1 MAVCEL
7 SVRGSAGRT
16 PLWIGEGLLGEALPA
31 FVAER
36 NFSSVAI
43 VTNET
48 LAPLYGEPLAGRI
61 DRSFL
66 ISIPDGE
73 QYKTPA
79 TLQTIYDGLLA
90 GGADRSTLVVALGGG
105 VMGDMGGF
113 AAATFMRGVALVQAP
128 TSLLAMVDASIGAK
142 TGVDLPQGKNLVG
155 AFKDPL
161 AIFADTGALATL
173 PPVEVA
179 CGMAEVI
186 KAGLIGNPVLFD
198 DLRSGPAGDGSD
210 FPGFIARAAA
220 VKVEVVEQ
228 DRLEQGLRQV
238 LNLGHTFGH
247 ALEQVSGYA
256 WKHGHA
262 VALGTAAA
270 TRLSARLGLC
280 EADLVDVVE
289 DTLRRWDL
297 PVRYSGYDPQQ
308 LWEAMRHDKKWR
320 GGQPHLILL
329 EGVGKP
335 VIKTDVPPGDVLAA
349 LEEVREA

>member
-1 MAVCEL
+1 MAVREL
-7 SVRGSAGRT
+7 SVRGSTGRT
-16 PLWIGEGLLGEALPA
+16 PLWIGEGLLTEALPSY
-31 FVAER
+31 VAGGG
-36 NFSSVAI
+36 FSSVAI

-48 LAPLYGEPLAGRI
+48 LAPLYGDPLAGRI

-66 ISIPDGE
+66 IAVPDGE
-73 QYKTPA
+73 QYKTLG

-179 CGMAEVI
+179 CGLAEVI
-186 KAGLIGNPVLFD
+186 KAGLIGDAALFD
-198 DLRSGPAGDGSD
+198 DLRGGPAGDGSD
-210 FPGFIARAAA
+210 LPGYIARAAA
-220 VKVEVVEQ
+220 VKVDVVEQ

-262 VALGTAAA
+262 VALGTAVAA
-270 TRLSARLGLC
+270 RLSARLGLC
-280 EADLVDVVE
+280 NADLVDTVE
-289 DTLRRWDL
+289 DTLQRWEL

-335 VIKTDVPPGDVLAA
+335 VIRDDVPPGDVLAA